1 MNFKD
6 SISINSNA
14 DIHSIDNYYIFNKEK
29 NIKVL
34 GPNIV
39 NIDEDLFIDDDT
51 LLKILPG
58 TIINFEGHHSIVS
71 KGRVSIVGTKE
82 KPITFNSNKKWGNLA
97 IIGDKSSRSVIENV
111 VFNNGSFD
119 TYDNINLTE

>member
-1 MNFKD
+1 MP
-6 SISINSNA
+6 
-14 DIHSIDNYYIFNKEK
+14 IFIQLTIIIFLIKK

-39 NIDEDLFIDDDT
+39 NIDEDLFIDEDT

-71 KGRVSIVGTKE
+71 KRQSINCRYKR
-82 KPITFNSNKKWGNLA
+82 KA
-97 IIGDKSSRSVIENV
+97 
-111 VFNNGSFD
+111 NNF
-119 TYDNINLTE
+119 

>member
-1 MNFKD
+1 M
-6 SISINSNA
+6 
-14 DIHSIDNYYIFNKEK
+14 
-29 NIKVL
+29 
-34 GPNIV
+34 
-39 NIDEDLFIDDDT
+39 FIDDDT

-58 TIINFEGHHSIVS
+58 TIINFEGQHSIVS

-82 KPITFNSNKKWGNLA
+82 KPIIFNSNNKKWGSLA

-119 TYDNINLTE
+119 TYDNINLTGMISIYNSNNVKLSNLIIKNNYYGDDTIRAIN